1 MKKKKKKIKIILIA
15 VSVLFIG
22 YYAFYF
28 VVISGINYFSNPQY
42 IEIENEKTELKKIK
56 DKYNITEIESFPMK
70 KAEEKKPSITYKI
83 YAYDTRYSTPDK
95 IKLEKEAK
103 AIFSE
108 ISFMKLPPNVNRY
121 EIVFCCNLYNPNGVS
136 FEYYK

>member
-1 MKKKKKKIKIILIA
+1 MIGLQIKTFKKKALYDII
-15 VSVLFIG
+15 
-22 YYAFYF
+22 
-28 VVISGINYFSNPQY
+28 QY
-42 IEIENEKTELKKIK
+42 LPLDKLGIK

-70 KAEEKKPSITYKI
+70 KAEEKKTSITYKI
-83 YAYDTRYSTPDK
+83 YAYDTRYCAPDK

-108 ISFMKLPPNVNRY
+108 ISFMKLPSNANRY

>member
-1 MKKKKKKIKIILIA
+1 MNKKIKIISIS

-56 DKYNITEIESFPMK
+56 DKYNITEIESFPIK

-83 YAYDTRYSTPDK
+83 YAY
-95 IKLEKEAK
+95 E
-103 AIFSE
+103 
-108 ISFMKLPPNVNRY
+108 LPSNVNRY

>member
-1 MKKKKKKIKIILIA
+1 MKKILLFLGICL
-15 VSVLFIG
+15 VGYYVFLFI
-22 YYAFYF
+22 A
-28 VVISGINYFSNPQY
+28 ISWINYFSNPQY

-56 DKYNITEIESFPMK
+56 DKYNITEIESFPIK
-70 KAEEKKPSITYKI
+70 KAEERKPSITYKI
-83 YAYDTRYSTPDK
+83 YAYDTRYCVPDK

-108 ISFMKLPPNVNRY
+108 ISFMKLSSNVNRY

>member
-1 MKKKKKKIKIILIA
+1 M
-15 VSVLFIG
+15 
-22 YYAFYF
+22 
-28 VVISGINYFSNPQY
+28 
-42 IEIENEKTELKKIK
+42 KKIK
-56 DKYNITEIESFPMK
+56 DKYNITEIESFPIK
-70 KAEEKKPSITYKI
+70 KAEEKKLSITYKI
-83 YAYDTRYSTPDK
+83 YAYDTRYCTPDK

>member
-1 MKKKKKKIKIILIA
+1 MKKKIKIILLI

-56 DKYNITEIESFPMK
+56 E
-70 KAEEKKPSITYKI
+70 
-83 YAYDTRYSTPDK
+83 
-95 IKLEKEAK
+95 L
-103 AIFSE
+103 
-108 ISFMKLPPNVNRY
+108 
-121 EIVFCCNLYNPNGVS
+121 
-136 FEYYK
+136 

>member
-1 MKKKKKKIKIILIA
+1 M
-15 VSVLFIG
+15 
-22 YYAFYF
+22 
-28 VVISGINYFSNPQY
+28 
-42 IEIENEKTELKKIK
+42 KKIK
-56 DKYNITEIESFPMK
+56 DKYNITEIESFPIK

-83 YAYDTRYSTPDK
+83 YAYDTRYCVSDK

-108 ISFMKLPPNVNRY
+108 ISFMKLPSNFNRY